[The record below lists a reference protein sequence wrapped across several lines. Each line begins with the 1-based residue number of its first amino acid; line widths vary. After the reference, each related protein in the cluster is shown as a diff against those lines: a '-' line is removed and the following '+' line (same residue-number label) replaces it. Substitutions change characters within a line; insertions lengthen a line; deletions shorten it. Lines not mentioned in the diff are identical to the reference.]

1 MVTFILSCLR
11 SPSIWHFP
19 SSSAFAAAQQTVKF
33 TSRKKSERRR
43 RQAQKVDDFM
53 TIGGFARKLRRE
65 ERKTSNSN
73 LISFALSIEPRR
85 RWWDGQQYHDVKKK
99 SIRHKSKRSLS
110 SFWMWCFHFIKL
122 IALLFFSF
130 STTQQEKK
138 PSQNGNDKTNDND
151 DDFSYFLAHLSNCR
165 SVWTI
170 KLRTTWHQH
179 QLHRHW
185 FTWRDSPWWK
195 SKFSSWL
202 LCVGETRNFFF
213 HSLVKWM
220 SELIRWLIDTFHF
233 SPQKKNVHN
242 FFSFSS

>member
-1 MVTFILSCLR
+1 MR
-11 SPSIWHFP
+11 W
-19 SSSAFAAAQQTVKF
+19 AAAARCEKKSQLDT
-33 TSRKKSERRR
+33 KSER
-43 RQAQKVDDFM
+43 
-53 TIGGFARKLRRE
+53 
-65 ERKTSNSN
+65 N
-73 LISFALSIEPRR
+73 
-85 RWWDGQQYHDVKKK
+85 
-99 SIRHKSKRSLS
+99 LS

-195 SKFSSWL
+195 SKFMLSFVCGRNAKLFFPFASQMN
-202 LCVGETRNFFF
+202 VGIDPLVDWHISFFTSKTYITF
-213 HSLVKWM
+213 SHSLP
-220 SELIRWLIDTFHF
+220 R
-233 SPQKKNVHN
+233 
-242 FFSFSS
+242 